1 VNAKRWLALGG
12 VVTLVA
18 IVVLVV
24 AARRAGPYLH
34 GEIEQVLADR
44 LESEVTLEALDV
56 TLFPRPSITGRG
68 LVIRHRGRTDIPP
81 LVSVGTF
88 TGHASWSG
96 AWARRLADVSL
107 DGLEITIPPRRGAD
121 MPSLDGTGGTASP
134 GGGRNFAIDSLTAT
148 NTRLSI
154 MPRNPE
160 KDPRVFDIFTL
171 KMRDLTFVSPSTF
184 VASLTNPVPVGT
196 IETEGSFG
204 PWNREEP
211 GDTPVDGRFTFAAD
225 LGTIKGIAGALDA
238 SGEYSG
244 LLDRIVATGTTRTP
258 DFSIPK
264 LKAAALPLETMF
276 HAVVDG
282 TNGDVQLEQVDA
294 RLAESNFVAKGSIV
308 GTKGVKGKRVLL
320 DVTST
325 DARMDDIL
333 RLTVRSQPPA
343 MTGVVSLTTSFDLPQ
358 GDRDVTDK
366 LRLAGTVSIAG
377 ARFSSDTVQDKVD
390 DLSRRARGRP
400 QDVSIDDVASD
411 ITARFSMD
419 DGAITLRDVA
429 YRVPGAAISMQGVYR
444 LDSGSLDFAGTARLS
459 ASVADTQTGVKHFL
473 LKPFNPL
480 FRKRG
485 AGTRLAIKVSGTVD
499 QPKFGLDIGRTLK
512 GK

>member
-12 VVTLVA
+12 VVTLVT

-24 AARRAGPYLH
+24 AARRAEPYLH

-107 DGLEITIPPRRGAD
+107 DGLEITIPPRRRAD
-121 MPSLDGTGGTASP
+121 MPSLDGTGGTTSSA
-134 GGGRNFAIDSLTAT
+134 GGRDFAIDSLTAT

-154 MPRNPE
+154 LPRNPE
-160 KDPRVFDIFTL
+160 KDPRVFDIFSL
-171 KMRDLTFVSPSTF
+171 LIRDLTLVAPSTF

-204 PWNREEP
+204 PWDPDEP
-211 GDTPVDGRFTFAAD
+211 GNTPLDGRFTFDAD

-238 SGEYSG
+238 SGQYSG
-244 LLDRIVATGTTRTP
+244 PLDRIVATGTTRTP

-264 LKAAALPLETMF
+264 LKAAALPLETTF
-276 HAVVDG
+276 RAVVDG
-282 TNGDVQLEQVDA
+282 TNGDVQLEQVEA
-294 RLAESNFVAKGSIV
+294 RLAESLFVAKGFIV
-308 GTKGVKGKRVLL
+308 GTKGLKGKRILL

-325 DARMDDIL
+325 DARMEDIL
-333 RLTVRSQPPA
+333 RLTVRTLPPA
-343 MTGVVSLTTSFDLPQ
+343 MSGKVALTTSFDLPQ
-358 GDRDVTDK
+358 GDDDVIDK
-366 LRLAGTVSIAG
+366 LRLAGKVTISG
-377 ARFSSDTVQDKVD
+377 ARFASDTVQDKVD
-390 DLSRRARGRP
+390 ELSRRARGRP
-400 QDVSIDDVASD
+400 EDVSINEVVSN
-411 ITARFSMD
+411 ITAQFTMEQ
-419 DGAITLRDVA
+419 GAIALQNIA
-429 YRVPGAAISMQGVYR
+429 YTVPGATVSMGGVYR
-444 LDSGSLDFAGTARLS
+444 LESGALDFAGTVRLR
-459 ASVADTQTGVKHFL
+459 ASVSNTQTGWKHFL
-473 LKPFNPL
+473 LKPFDPL
-480 FRKRG
+480 VRKRG
-485 AGTRLAIKVSGTVD
+485 AGSRLAIKVSGTVD
-499 QPKFGLDIGRTLK
+499 EPKFGLDIGRTLT